1 MVISDRLETESNI
14 VVVYRAVFASAMQ
27 DGVDIFFGAK
37 LHSART
43 VESDMAEQRNG
54 IIGPGVEFG
63 GNRFSLV
70 LAVGQKAKQVRIHD
84 LLAVC
89 AI

>member
-1 MVISDRLETESNI
+1 M
-14 VVVYRAVFASAMQ
+14 VVYRAIFAGAMQ
-27 DGVDIFFGAK
+27 DGVGIFFGAK

-43 VESDMAEQRNG
+43 VESDMAEQSNRIVGSN
-54 IIGPGVEFG
+54 VELG

-70 LAVGQKAKQVRIHD
+70 LAVGKKAKQVRIHD

>member
-1 MVISDRLETESNI
+1 M
-14 VVVYRAVFASAMQ
+14 VVYRAVFASAMQ

-54 IIGPGVEFG
+54 IVGSNVEFG
-63 GNRFSLV
+63 SNRLSLI
-70 LAVGQKAKQVRIHD
+70 LAVG
-84 LLAVC
+84 
-89 AI
+89 